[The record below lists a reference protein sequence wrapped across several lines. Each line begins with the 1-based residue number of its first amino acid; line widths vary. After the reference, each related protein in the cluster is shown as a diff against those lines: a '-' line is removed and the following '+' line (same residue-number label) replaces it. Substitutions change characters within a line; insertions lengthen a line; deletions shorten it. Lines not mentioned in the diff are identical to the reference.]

1 MGELINLKEYK
12 EEREY
17 NKAKRALE
25 DMMLYLGI
33 DNNVD
38 IVMFNQDG
46 SQVKIGEWEI
56 KQFV

>member
-17 NKAKRALE
+17 SRAKKALE

-46 SQVKIGEWEI
+46 SQVKIGEW
-56 KQFV
+56 KLK